1 MNNPNL
7 NLNLNFNLK
16 TLPLRFIWL
25 LLSHSESDSES
36 DSECENFARRRERDW
51 GCIAEYVDEIIDLLK
66 AMGMSDEDCNVEE
79 FISPLEEGQVN
90 VIMML
95 HWFTNAKATLTFSL
109 VFGRWK
115 KC

>member
-1 MNNPNL
+1 MTWNADIAN
-7 NLNLNFNLK
+7 
-16 TLPLRFIWL
+16 
-25 LLSHSESDSES
+25 EDE
-36 DSECENFARRRERDW
+36 RRRESDR
-51 GCIAEYVDEIIDLLK
+51 GRIAKYTDKVIDLLK

-79 FISPLEEGQVN
+79 FISPLEEDQVN

-95 HWFTNAKATLTFSL
+95 HWVTNAKATLNL